1 MHGLLS
7 IERINEIIEAEL
19 ECARQVN
26 PQMALGIIK
35 IQALLNEE
43 AGEVN
48 EQATWF

>member
-1 MHGLLS
+1 MYGLLS

-19 ECARQVN
+19 ECAKQVN
-26 PQMALGIIK
+26 PQVALGMIQ

-43 AGEVN
+43 AEEIN